1 MADQRFKVE
10 KGLVVSGANNIFTD
24 QVTIGGNTTVEGDL
38 LLVEGNFVVQGTTT
52 YTGSIF
58 YDTDIIPLADNQ
70 RKLGDGPSNTFVAFL
85 GNTTIYQFIHPSA
98 NNKQLGNTTQR
109 WDASITNL
117 DASGILT
124 LAGNV
129 AVNSTALAVISNT
142 SHKAVGINTAPISSA
157 ALYVVGN
164 TNVNG
169 SINVVGGGNLVVNGS
184 ITADGTITTTSNIMT
199 VGKLLTVTNRT
210 TINSNTATQI
220 DSFTRA
226 SGKFAKYIITADNS
240 TAVPSLVH
248 IIEMSLVHD
257 NNGEVIVAKYGE
269 NFNTKLGLFDA
280 SANTTHVI
288 VTYQANSSAGL
299 GATGANTTSITTIR
313 QQILN

>member
-24 QVTIGGNTTVEGDL
+24 QVTVGGNTTIEGDL
-38 LLVEGNFVVQGTTT
+38 LLVQGNFIVQGDTT

-70 RKLGDGPSNTFVAFL
+70 RKLGNGPSNTFVAFL
-85 GNTTIYQFIHPSA
+85 GNTTIFQFLHPSA
-98 NNKQLGNTTQR
+98 NNKQLGNTTAR

-129 AVNSTALAVISNT
+129 SVNSTAFVVDSANKRAGVNAT
-142 SHKAVGINTAPISSA
+142 PISSA

-184 ITADGTITTTSNIMT
+184 ITADGTIATTSNTMT
-199 VGKLLTVTNRT
+199 IGKMLTVTNRT

-240 TAVPSLVH
+240 ATATSLVH
-248 IIEMSLVHD
+248 IIEMSLIHD
-257 NNGEVIVAKYGE
+257 NNGNVIVSKYGE

-288 VTYQANSSAGL
+288 VTYQANSAAGL
-299 GATGANTTSITTIR
+299 GATSSNTTSITTIR

>member
-10 KGLVVSGANNIFTD
+10 NGLVVSGANNIFTD
-24 QVTIGGNTTVEGDL
+24 QVTVGGNTTIEGDL
-38 LLVEGNFVVQGTTT
+38 LLVEGNFTVLGTTT
-52 YTGSIF
+52 YTGAIY
-58 YDTDIIPLADNQ
+58 YDTDLIPLADNQ
-70 RKLGDGPSNTFVAFL
+70 RKLGNGPSNTFVAAL
-85 GNTTIYQFIHPSA
+85 GNTTIYQFLHPSA

-129 AVNSTALAVISNT
+129 SVNSTALAVISNT
-142 SHKAVGINTAPISSA
+142 SNKAVGINTAPISSA

-169 SINVVGGGNLVVNGS
+169 SINIVNGGNLVVNGS
-184 ITADGTITTTSNIMT
+184 ITTNGTITTTSNTMT
-199 VGKLLTVTNRT
+199 IGKMLTVTNRT
-210 TINSNTATQI
+210 TINSNTATEI

-257 NNGEVIVAKYGE
+257 NNGNVIVAKYGE

-280 SANTTHVI
+280 SANASHVI

>member
-10 KGLVVSGANNIFTD
+10 NGLVVSGANNIFTD
-24 QVTIGGNTTVEGDL
+24 QVTVGGNTTIEGDL
-38 LLVEGNFVVQGTTT
+38 LLVEGNFTVLGTTT
-52 YTGSIF
+52 YTGAIY
-58 YDTDIIPLADNQ
+58 YDTDLIPLADNQ
-70 RKLGDGPSNTFVAFL
+70 RKLGNGPSNTFVAAL
-85 GNTTIYQFIHPSA
+85 GNTTIYQFLHPSA

-129 AVNSTALAVISNT
+129 SVNSTALAVISNT
-142 SHKAVGINTAPISSA
+142 SNKAVGINTAPISSA

-169 SINVVGGGNLVVNGS
+169 SINIVNGGNLVVNGS
-184 ITADGTITTTSNIMT
+184 ITTNGTITTTSNTMT
-199 VGKLLTVTNRT
+199 IGKMLTVTNRT
-210 TINSNTATQI
+210 TINSNTATEI

-226 SGKFAKYIITADNS
+226 SGKFAKYVITADNS

-257 NNGEVIVAKYGE
+257 NNGNVIVAKYGE

>member
-1 MADQRFKVE
+1 M
-10 KGLVVSGANNIFTD
+10 LCH
-24 QVTIGGNTTVEGDL
+24 
-38 LLVEGNFVVQGTTT
+38 
-52 YTGSIF
+52 
-58 YDTDIIPLADNQ
+58 
-70 RKLGDGPSNTFVAFL
+70 SNTFIGNF
-85 GNTTIYQFIHPSA
+85 GNTTIFAFIHPSA
-98 NNKQLGNTTQR
+98 NGIQLGNTTQR

-129 AVNSTALAVISNT
+129 SVNTTALAVISNT
-142 SHKAVGINTAPISSA
+142 SNKAVGINTAPISSA

-164 TNVNG
+164 TTVNG
-169 SINVVGGGNLVVNGS
+169 SINIVNGGNLVVNGS
-184 ITADGTITTTSNIMT
+184 ITTNGTITTTSNTMT
-199 VGKLLTVTNRT
+199 IGNMLTVTNRT
-210 TINSNTATQI
+210 TINSNTATEI

-226 SGKFAKYIITADNS
+226 SGKFAKYVITADNS
-240 TAVPSLVH
+240 VAATSLVH

-257 NNGEVIVAKYGE
+257 NNGNVIVAKYGE
-269 NFNTKLGLFDA
+269 NFNTRLGLFDA

-299 GATGANTTSITTIR
+299 GATSANTTSITTIR